1 MNVFVVLSCLVVFI
15 SILNT
20 PLIFSHGV
28 ETISGNKYITQATTI
43 SSPNRIFEL
52 GFFTGQSSNYYIGI
66 WYKNISP
73 QTVVWV
79 ANRVT
84 PIPSSAINSSKL
96 RVLDG
101 NLVLVDWAQN
111 LLWSTNLSVTTVKQN
126 SVLATLRDSGNL
138 VLIDDGINSSTTPL
152 WQSFDHPTET
162 FLPGSKF
169 GYNKRTKTTYGL
181 TSWKSWD
188 DPAPGLFSIESDG
201 NMAFQLWNGTEEYWN
216 SGPKF
221 GTGDMQPTY
230 AAFNYTVVDNENET
244 YLTYDMLHPS
254 VLSRLIIDV
263 NGQHKVLTWSEASQ
277 EWMRTYNQPP
287 QECDVYAYCGPFG
300 FCNDNSTTVCVCL
313 QGFKYNSE
321 KEWRLNEFSGGC
333 VRNTS
338 LKCGSNYQ
346 EEDMDRFIMYPNVRL
361 PRHPQNITTQT
372 RAECESTCLKN
383 CSCTAYAYSN
393 SRGHCWIWVGQLLNL
408 KQLGEDDINQSTI
421 YVRLSAPE
429 FSNIKD
435 TNSKQLPGK
444 LKAIIA
450 SVAVAAAALLACTI
464 FCFWYKRRRAALKIT
479 ELAVDAIM
487 DEMIDEDT
495 DGVPFITFQSIL
507 EATNNF
513 SDANKLGEGG
523 FGPVYKGM
531 LFDGQE
537 IAIKRLSSQSSQ
549 GINEFKNEVVLIGKL
564 QHRNLV
570 KLAWKLWKEGNAMD
584 LLDDSVLVECCKE
597 SEVLKCINVG
607 LLCVEEDP
615 NRRPSMPN
623 VFLMLTDES
632 MDLPK
637 PNQPAFVTRNWIC
650 KDFSTVESDKPCSN
664 QLTFSTQ
671 EGRYT
676 HIRSGI
682 EPEFSG
688 NSSSQREFT
697 YHLSYGLW
705 ITLSD
710 LPHTTFTIPGESPNY
725 YAGIW
730 YKNISPQT
738 TIWVANRATPIPP
751 STINSTKLTILH
763 GNLVLLDAAAQNS
776 VWSTNITAPLNLSPV
791 LAALRDDGNL
801 ILSHDGIN
809 STAPIWQSFD
819 HPTNTFV
826 PGSKVGYNKRTK
838 TKQVFT
844 SWKNRDDPAP
854 GLFSFFYVPN
864 ESHQVWNGTEIYWNS
879 ATIVGNGNSSL
890 TVKAYR
896 QRLDPAFNFTIV
908 DNENETFCF
917 TISRKSETEWGLN
930 EFFLGGCVRNTSL
943 KCGISYQEEDIDRFR
958 AYPNVRLPRHPQ
970 NTTTKN
976 QAEWEEDGNGSTIY
990 IRFAS
995 PSEFSNQ
1002 RGTNSKFKAI
1012 IPSVAVAAAALLG
1025 CSICYICYR
1034 RRRTKH
1040 AIMDQS
1046 IDEDTDEEKVIGVQF
1061 FSLQSILEATD
1072 NFSEANKLGK
1082 GGFGIV
1088 YKGVFFGGQEIA
1100 VKRLSSESGQGINE
1114 FKNEV
1119 ALIAK
1124 LQHRNLVKLVG
1135 YCTQAKEKIL
1145 VYEYMPN
1152 KSLDTFIF
1160 VWVANRVAPVPSAAI
1175 SAAKLRILD
1184 GNLVIVDGAG
1194 NFVWSTNI
1202 TATVKQSSVVATLGD
1217 DGNLVLSDGSKKV
1230 TKPTLWQSFD
1240 HPTDTNLA
1248 GSKFGYNKRT
1258 KTTFG
1263 LTAWKSSDDPA
1274 PGPYSIFYVPTEI
1287 LHVWNGTESYGAG
1300 LRKFANGTLVAFRP
1314 NPVINFT
1321 LVDNENETYF
1331 TYFLLDQSIIARHTI
1346 DIDGR
1351 EKELTWSETAK
1362 TWMATYVNPKNQCD
1376 VYAYCGPFGICSENS
1391 VPVCDC
1397 LHGFRRKSETE
1408 WGISEFFGG
1417 CLRNTSLKC
1426 GVNYQEEDMDRFRT
1440 YPNVRLP
1447 RHPQN
1452 TTAKNQAE
1460 CESTCLRNCSCTAYA
1475 YDDSNGRCSVWAG
1488 ELLDLKQFGKDEVG
1502 NESTIYIRL
1511 AASEFPNIKET
1522 SSKHWKLEAIIASL
1536 AVAATALL
1544 ACSICYVCYKK
1555 RRTTLKITVLQCPFN
1570 FLGFFISPSMAPCP
1584 IREADEEFCAK
1595 KWESLFIDREGKA

>member
-1 MNVFVVLSCLVVFI
+1 MEEKFFVFRSWLLLVI
-15 SILNT
+15 SFMNT
-20 PLIFSHGV
+20 PFSNGV
-28 ETISGNKYITQATTI
+28 EIISGNKYITQGRTI
-43 SSPNRIFEL
+43 SSPNGRFEF
-52 GFFTGQSSNYYIGI
+52 GFF
-66 WYKNISP
+66 
-73 QTVVWV
+73 
-79 ANRVT
+79 R
-84 PIPSSAINSSKL
+84 
-96 RVLDG
+96 
-101 NLVLVDWAQN
+101 
-111 LLWSTNLSVTTVKQN
+111 
-126 SVLATLRDSGNL
+126 
-138 VLIDDGINSSTTPL
+138 
-152 WQSFDHPTET
+152 
-162 FLPGSKF
+162 
-169 GYNKRTKTTYGL
+169 
-181 TSWKSWD
+181 
-188 DPAPGLFSIESDG
+188 
-201 NMAFQLWNGTEEYWN
+201 
-216 SGPKF
+216 
-221 GTGDMQPTY
+221 
-230 AAFNYTVVDNENET
+230 
-244 YLTYDMLHPS
+244 
-254 VLSRLIIDV
+254 
-263 NGQHKVLTWSEASQ
+263 
-277 EWMRTYNQPP
+277 
-287 QECDVYAYCGPFG
+287 
-300 FCNDNSTTVCVCL
+300 
-313 QGFKYNSE
+313 
-321 KEWRLNEFSGGC
+321 
-333 VRNTS
+333 
-338 LKCGSNYQ
+338 
-346 EEDMDRFIMYPNVRL
+346 
-361 PRHPQNITTQT
+361 
-372 RAECESTCLKN
+372 
-383 CSCTAYAYSN
+383 
-393 SRGHCWIWVGQLLNL
+393 
-408 KQLGEDDINQSTI
+408 
-421 YVRLSAPE
+421 
-429 FSNIKD
+429 
-435 TNSKQLPGK
+435 
-444 LKAIIA
+444 
-450 SVAVAAAALLACTI
+450 
-464 FCFWYKRRRAALKIT
+464 
-479 ELAVDAIM
+479 
-487 DEMIDEDT
+487 
-495 DGVPFITFQSIL
+495 
-507 EATNNF
+507 
-513 SDANKLGEGG
+513 
-523 FGPVYKGM
+523 
-531 LFDGQE
+531 
-537 IAIKRLSSQSSQ
+537 
-549 GINEFKNEVVLIGKL
+549 
-564 QHRNLV
+564 
-570 KLAWKLWKEGNAMD
+570 
-584 LLDDSVLVECCKE
+584 
-597 SEVLKCINVG
+597 
-607 LLCVEEDP
+607 
-615 NRRPSMPN
+615 
-623 VFLMLTDES
+623 
-632 MDLPK
+632 
-637 PNQPAFVTRNWIC
+637 
-650 KDFSTVESDKPCSN
+650 
-664 QLTFSTQ
+664 
-671 EGRYT
+671 
-676 HIRSGI
+676 
-682 EPEFSG
+682 
-688 NSSSQREFT
+688 
-697 YHLSYGLW
+697 
-705 ITLSD
+705 
-710 LPHTTFTIPGESPNY
+710 PGESPNY

-751 STINSTKLTILH
+751 STINSTKLTILD

-776 VWSTNITAPLNLSPV
+776 VWSTNITAPLKLTSV

-890 TVKAYR
+890 TLKAYR

-908 DNENETFCF
+908 DNENETYFLFYNLVPSVITRHILDVNGQQKTLFWSEVEKEWMLTFVSPLKQCDVYAYCGAF
-917 TISRKSETEWGLN
+917 GICSDNSTPVCDCLHGFRHKSETEWGIN
-930 EFFLGGCVRNTSL
+930 EFFGGCLRNTSL
-943 KCGISYQEEDIDRFR
+943 KCGVNYQEEDMDKFKT
-958 AYPNVRLPRHPQ
+958 YPNVRLPRHPQ

-976 QAEWEEDGNGSTIY
+976 QAECESICLKNCSCTAYAYSSGCCSFWVGQLLNLKQLGEEDGNGSTIY
-990 IRFAS
+990 IRFAA
-995 PSEFSNQ
+995 PSEFPNQ
-1002 RGTNSKFKAI
+1002 KGTNSKFKAI

-1025 CSICYICYR
+1025 CSICYICY

-1124 LQHRNLVKLVG
+1124 LQHKNLVKLVG
-1135 YCTQAKEKIL
+1135 YCTQAEEKIL
-1145 VYEYMPN
+1145 LYEYMPN

-1314 NPVINFT
+1314 NP
-1321 LVDNENETYF
+1321 
-1331 TYFLLDQSIIARHTI
+1331 
-1346 DIDGR
+1346 
-1351 EKELTWSETAK
+1351 
-1362 TWMATYVNPKNQCD
+1362 CD

-1555 RRTTLKITVLQCPFN
+1555 RRTTLKITEHGMDDHEMIDHEDSDEKSSIDVQCFTFQNILEATDNFSDANKLGKGGFGPVYKAWKLWNEGNIMDLVDDSLLKCCKESEVLKCINVGLLCVEEDPN
-1570 FLGFFISPSMAPCP
+1570 VRPSMPSVLLMLSDESTVLPQPNQPAFVTRKHTSIECGIIIESDKPCSNQLT
-1584 IREADEEFCAK
+1584 F
-1595 KWESLFIDREGKA
+1595 STQEGR